1 METGRFSVYGGT
13 KTLLTALAA
22 GVPVFLAVFLAAVV
36 VFVFLMSFL
45 GVVSPSL
52 TDNAQVVQYI
62 AGASIISVMGIPAF
76 LQWLSRDDAAFA
88 APRRENEDA
97 RRFMIRTY
105 CIRSRLFKVSSA
117 TAVFVM
123 AVVALLSFTVVTP
136 TTDVQ
141 TGGDVR
147 SALSVGQGVGAL
159 LLLLVLLRTLGVIHR
174 YTMRLAALYDGKA
187 DYLELGG
194 STETLSH
201 KELLEFVAADAADSP
216 RMGDLL
222 RSLMGGQRG
231 DGSGPGVGHGDGR
244 R

>member
-1 METGRFSVYGGT
+1 MGIKWFPVSGSATRILS
-13 KTLLTALAA
+13 ALAA
-22 GVPVFLAVFLAAVV
+22 GVPVCLAIFLAAVV

-62 AGASIISVMGIPAF
+62 ALASIVAVMGIPA
-76 LQWLSRDDAAFA
+76 LLYWLRDDTTFA
-88 APRRENEDA
+88 VLRKDNEDV
-97 RRFMIRTY
+97 RRFMIRSY
-105 CIRSRLFKVSSA
+105 RIRSRLFKVSSA
-117 TAVFVM
+117 TAIFVM
-123 AVVALLSFTVVTP
+123 AVVALLSFTVAAP
-136 TTDVQ
+136 TDGPTV
-141 TGGDVR
+141 GAAR
-147 SALSVGQGVGAL
+147 SGFSVGQGLGAL

-194 STETLSH
+194 STDKFTH
-201 KELLEFVAADAADSP
+201 KELLEFVSADAADSP

-231 DGSGPGVGHGDGR
+231 DGSGPGVGHGDAR

>member
-1 METGRFSVYGGT
+1 MGIGRFPVHSSV
-13 KTLLTALAA
+13 KKLLSALAA
-22 GVPVFLAVFLAAVV
+22 GVPVCLAMFLAAVV

-52 TDNAQVVQYI
+52 TDNAQVAQYI
-62 AGASIISVMGIPAF
+62 ALTSIVAVMGIPA
-76 LQWLSRDDAAFA
+76 LLYWLRDDATFA
-88 APRRENEDA
+88 VPRKDNEDV
-97 RRFMIRTY
+97 RRFMIRSY
-105 CIRSRLFKVSSA
+105 RIRSRLFKVSSGV
-117 TAVFVM
+117 AVFVM
-123 AVVALLSFTVVTP
+123 AVVALLSFTVAAP
-136 TTDVQ
+136 TDGQ
-141 TGGDVR
+141 TAGDAR
-147 SALSVGQGVGAL
+147 SGFSVGQGIGAL

-194 STETLSH
+194 STEKLTH

-222 RSLMGGQRG
+222 RSLIAGQRG